1 MNVYNPGKSKLDEL
15 DIIAKSMLLREGF
28 CGRQS
33 QDKRLYSK
41 RWQRIEKFQRG
52 FMIKQK
58 LKTACYMATAINEWI
73 ILQ

>member
-33 QDKRLYSK
+33 HDKRLYSK

-52 FMIKQK
+52 
-58 LKTACYMATAINEWI
+58 L
-73 ILQ
+73 